1 MTDQDS
7 FENWRTNLY
16 ERSVSKFPERKPVF
30 QTSSEIPL
38 EPIVPPESVHPN
50 RFAELGFPGEYPYVR
65 GLFRGLNRQD
75 AARYSFL
82 LSIPIMAAAGLMA
95 FSDLLAV
102 PGLSSFLPLVLVGFI
117 FAALVGYFAIRWF
130 LAFLKSKSLL
140 PFALYCA
147 LLSVVVLLVMGIS

>member
-65 GLFRGLNRQD
+65 GVQPTMYRGR
-75 AARYSFL
+75 F
-82 LSIPIMAAAGLMA
+82 
-95 FSDLLAV
+95 
-102 PGLSSFLPLVLVGFI
+102 
-117 FAALVGYFAIRWF
+117 
-130 LAFLKSKSLL
+130 
-140 PFALYCA
+140 
-147 LLSVVVLLVMGIS
+147 

>member
-1 MTDQDS
+1 MMTAVML
-7 FENWRTNLY
+7 FITAILLTLAE
-16 ERSVSKFPERKPVF
+16 VF
-30 QTSSEIPL
+30 TKKTREL
-38 EPIVPPESVHPN
+38 EHLSWLDALIVGAFQAISI
-50 RFAELGFPGEYPYVR
+50 FPGVSR
-65 GLFRGLNRQD
+65 SGATISGGLFRGLNRQD